1 MAITKL
7 APKTD
12 LNSPDNFTHI
22 QFICPV
28 CKTEKSL
35 KFPKT
40 VISQAKGLTTMSIA
54 GGLVCKHQFQAF
66 VDKNFMVRGYQ
77 KVDFEFEKT
86 KSEEEKKEQ
95 PQDNLKNDKKLFENL
110 ILEGDFNYDNFSL
123 KGFLP
128 DIFSKDIQEV
138 VLKEP
143 TKPSGKK
150 YDHIIYRGLKH
161 HISKVIFTVLT
172 DHFPVYSEFKLP
184 NRF

>member
-110 ILEGDFNYDNFSL
+110 ILEGDYLEYKPKVAPKLNDKYQKYCKQENKLKPKIDLQELYDEFWEFIDEDNKLF
-123 KGFLP
+123 
-128 DIFSKDIQEV
+128 KDFI
-138 VLKEP
+138 KND
-143 TKPSGKK
+143 TRRKK
-150 YDHIIYRGLKH
+150 LYPLY
-161 HISKVIFTVLT
+161 
-172 DHFPVYSEFKLP
+172 
-184 NRF
+184 